1 MCITSVFNNIFTKGY
16 MVSNLKKISLN
27 NGQIIGVFFFFT
39 FFRINLTNKSKK
51 NINLKIKTIFTN

>member
-1 MCITSVFNNIFTKGY
+1 